1 MTLIDDLRRAS
12 LTNELTDEQLEE
24 FASLGEVIEFAPG
37 DELFREGRPADH
49 LWILLDGKIELTQ
62 MFGREKTVML
72 VMTEPGQW
80 AGGHAAWGSADDNA
94 VFLVTGQAV
103 TAGRCYVVPA
113 DALRGFVQEWLPFS
127 RHLLDAVYQTV
138 RRVDSTARQHEAL
151 AALGKLA
158 AGLAHEINNPA
169 AASLRAV
176 ESLHNAS
183 DYMLQSLVRLAQHG
197 VDADTFLELDR
208 IRAELLARST
218 ESGSA
223 METADREE
231 AIGEWMD
238 DRGIEF
244 AWQMAPLLATKGVD
258 EEWFRSVEAAV
269 GSDSL
274 GPSLQ
279 WISSTIGVAG
289 LLAELKDTTDRISHL
304 VQDVKTYSQMDRA
317 SLQCVDLTSGI
328 ESTLTM
334 LSPKLTGIEVIR
346 NYDDAVPEIDVYA
359 AELNQVWTNLIDNAL
374 DAMDRAGTLRLATSL
389 DGDDVVVEITDSGP
403 GIDPGIQLRVFEP
416 FFTTKEVGSGTG
428 LGLDISRRIVVDRH
442 GGTISFDSRPGSTTV
457 SVRLPVH
464 R

>member
-12 LTNELTDEQLEE
+12 LTNELNDEQLDE
-24 FASLGEVIEFAPG
+24 FASLGEVVQFAPG

-49 LWILLDGKIELTQ
+49 LWMLLDGKIELTQ
-62 MFGREKTVML
+62 TFGREKSVML

-80 AGGHAAWGSADDNA
+80 AGGHAAWGNPDDNA
-94 VFLVTGQAV
+94 VFLVTGNAV
-103 TAGRCYVVPA
+103 TTGRCYVIPA
-113 DALRGFVQEWLPFS
+113 ESLRGFVQTWLPFA

-138 RRVDSTARQHEAL
+138 RRVDSTARQHESL

-183 DYMLQSLVRLAQHG
+183 DYMLQSLVGLAQHG

-208 IRAELLARST
+208 IRAELLARPAAA
-218 ESGSA
+218 GSA

-231 AIGEWMD
+231 TIGEWMD
-238 DRGIEF
+238 ERGIEF

-258 EEWFRSVEAAV
+258 EEWFGRVEGAV
-269 GSDSL
+269 GSNSV

-279 WISSTIGVAG
+279 WISSTIGMAG

-317 SLQCVDLTSGI
+317 SLQRVELTSGI

-334 LSPKLTGIEVIR
+334 LSPKLHGIDVTR
-346 NYDDAVPEIDVYA
+346 SYDEAVPEIEVYA

-374 DAMDRAGTLRLATSL
+374 DAMGGAGTLRLATSL

-416 FFTTKEVGSGTG
+416 FFTTKDVGSGTG
-428 LGLDISRRIVVDRH
+428 LGLDISRRIIVERH
-442 GGTISFDSRPGSTTV
+442 GGTITLDSRPGSTTA